1 MPKKTKKVPNQA
13 AKPQI
18 AFTQVDKKFFY
29 YFFM

>member
-1 MPKKTKKVPNQA
+1 MLKKTKKVPNKA
-13 AKPQI
+13 VEPQI